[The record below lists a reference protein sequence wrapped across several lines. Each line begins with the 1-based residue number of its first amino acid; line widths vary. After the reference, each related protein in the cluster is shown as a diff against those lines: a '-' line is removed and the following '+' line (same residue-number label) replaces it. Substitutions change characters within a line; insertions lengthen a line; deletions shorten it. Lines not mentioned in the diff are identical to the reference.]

1 MCIETAFFR
10 YTAGCRMFFLSLVF
24 ISLNRK
30 GTLESIRECLYK
42 GCFPILYKL
51 TSSVREKQHFFCKS
65 FVYVLLLYLFQ
76 VIFSPRLE
84 QNSFM
89 RKMVS
94 ENYLHFFI
102 YKTDS
107 LYRIEFVFDCF
118 FTLIYF
124 CSLLE
129 YAFLQIKN
137 MFSPSKPL
145 SFTLS

>member
-76 VIFSPRLE
+76 VIFSSRLE

-94 ENYLHFFI
+94 ENCLHFFI

-107 LYRIEFVFDCF
+107 LYRIEFVFYCF

-124 CSLLE
+124 CSLLG

-145 SFTLS
+145 SSTLS